1 MKNLQILWR
10 LLGYSARY
18 WRRFVFL
25 LVVAL
30 FGVVIEVAKPLPLKI
45 IIDSVLASQP
55 IPAMLAQFFGRDAIL
70 LNKEELLIWSIALAI
85 LLAVGSALVS
95 LFVASLTI
103 NLAQRLV
110 YDFSLD
116 LFAKLQQLSLAYY
129 GRNKI
134 GDLLQ
139 RINSD
144 VFVVYFIVAQIALP
158 VITSVVS
165 LGGMFYVMTRL
176 DTTLALIAASVIPL
190 LAVSLIIFSKPM
202 AETTTRQYQKQG
214 ELTAFIQQSLAAI
227 KVVQGFARERFMQNK
242 MAERAGEF
250 GNAYRLANQVST
262 GYNQVSSIITA
273 LAAAVLLSF
282 GARKVLSNHISIGD
296 LFIFLGYLGSLYGLV
311 NSLTL
316 AVGTSVMLAARARRV
331 FEILDSDEVV
341 EEKSDARMLQN
352 PRGEIAFE
360 NVTFG
365 YKNETGAPRKILQD
379 ISFRV
384 MPGQIT
390 ALVGVTGAG
399 KTTLVSLLSRF
410 YDPWS
415 GRILID
421 NVDIRNIRLH
431 SLRENVSLVLQE
443 PFLFPV
449 SIADNIAF
457 GHPDATLEE
466 VVEVA
471 KTAQAHDFIMDLP
484 EGYDTIISESGSS
497 LSGGEKQRIAI
508 ARAVLK
514 NAPILVLDEP
524 TSALDAHTEAKIF
537 KALTNLMEGKTTFII
552 SHRLSTIQRADQI
565 ITLENGQIVECGTHE
580 SLLSEGNVYANLYKH
595 QHIAAM

>member
-1 MKNLQILWR
+1 MKDLRILWR
-10 LLGYSARY
+10 LFLYSSRY
-18 WRRFVFL
+18 WKRFSVL
-25 LVVAL
+25 LFMAL
-30 FGVVIEVAKPLPLKI
+30 FGVVIEVARPLPLKI

-55 IPAMLAQFFGRDAIL
+55 IPAMLSRFLGLSANL

-95 LFVASLTI
+95 FFVASLTI
-103 NLAQRLV
+103 NLAQGLV

-116 LFAKLQQLSLAYY
+116 LFAKLQQLSLAYH

-144 VFVVYFIVAQIALP
+144 VFVVYLIVAQIALP
-158 VITSVVS
+158 VITSVVC

-202 AETTTRQYQKQG
+202 AETSTRQHQKQG
-214 ELTAFIQQSLAAI
+214 ELTAFMQQSLAAI

-250 GNAYRLANQVST
+250 GNAYKLANQIST
-262 GYNQVSSIITA
+262 GYNQISSIITA
-273 LAAAVLLSF
+273 LAAAVLLGL
-282 GARKVLSNHISIGD
+282 GARKVLSSQISIGD
-296 LFIFLGYLGSLYGLV
+296 LFIFLGYLGSLYGIV
-311 NSLTL
+311 NSLMV
-316 AVGTSVMLAARARRV
+316 AVGASVMLAARARRV

-341 EEKSDARMLQN
+341 EEKSDARPLQN

-365 YKNETGAPRKILQD
+365 YKTETGAPREILHN

-384 MPGQIT
+384 LPGQIT
-390 ALVGVTGAG
+390 AIVGATGAG

-410 YDPWS
+410 YEPWS

-457 GHPDATLEE
+457 GHPEATLEE

-471 KTAQAHDFIMDLP
+471 KTAQAHDFITNLP
-484 EGYDTIISESGSS
+484 EGYDTVISESGSS

-508 ARAVLK
+508 ARALLK

-537 KALTNLMEGKTTFII
+537 KALTNLMAGRTTFII
-552 SHRLSTIQRADQI
+552 SHRLSTIQRANQI
-565 ITLENGQIVECGTHE
+565 ITLENGQIVERGTHE
-580 SLLSEGNVYANLYKH
+580 SLLLEDKVYANLYRN
-595 QHIAAM
+595 QHIAVM